1 MKSFSTD
8 KFTYINYTDMDEA
21 MSRQVWECR
30 NLPEIRKYMV
40 NQETIPFESHRKFV
54 NNLESSD
61 NTLYYNVLSGGI
73 CRLDK
78 PSFR

>member
-8 KFTYINYTDMDEA
+8 KFTYQNYTDMDDA

-40 NQETIPFESHRKFV
+40 NQDIIPFDAHCRFV
-54 NNLESSD
+54 ENLQYK
-61 NTLYYNVLSGGI
+61 NNVLYFNILSKKGGGYLSA
-73 CRLDK
+73 R
-78 PSFR
+78 